1 MISFSLKRILKSL
14 SQKIRIEKAT
24 HDVQLKIRSIRFA
37 GDLYDVSRIT
47 ISRRL
52 KNKSKSDKSS
62 RSSLLT
68 FHEENALL
76 NFIDDYI
83 QLSFSARL

>member
-1 MISFSLKRILKSL
+1 
-14 SQKIRIEKAT
+14 
-24 HDVQLKIRSIRFA
+24 
-37 GDLYDVSRIT
+37 LYDVSRII

-52 KNKSKSDKSS
+52 KKKSTSDKFS

-68 FHEENALL
+68 FDEEKALL